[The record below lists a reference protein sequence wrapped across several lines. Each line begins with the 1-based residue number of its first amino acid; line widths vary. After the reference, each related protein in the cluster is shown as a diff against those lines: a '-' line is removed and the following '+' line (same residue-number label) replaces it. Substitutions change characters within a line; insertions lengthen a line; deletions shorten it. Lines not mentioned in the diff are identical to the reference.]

1 MLGLE
6 PTDSLALSLHHAPG
20 TCAVLVGSGLSR
32 AAGIPTGWEITLDL
46 VRRLAALKGVTDAAD
61 WAEWYRNEFGGAEP
75 NYSTII
81 DALAKTAAE
90 RRALLHRYIE
100 PENGDDNRKPTQ
112 AHRALARLVKEGAVR
127 VILTTNFDRLIENAL
142 RDEGIEPTV
151 ITDEHGLAGATP
163 LTHATCTIIKLHG
176 DYLDTRIKN
185 TDAELAAYHADM
197 DRLLDRVFD
206 EYGLM
211 VVGWSGE
218 WDTALRQ
225 ALLRASTRRYP
236 LFWASR
242 GPVAALA
249 QDIIDHRQGQSFAI
263 VGADQFLPL
272 LADKV
277 AAVRA
282 ADRVHPVSVTSALA
296 LAKRYCREDR
306 YEAEWAEFLEAE
318 AEKVRAFVRGSNW
331 STEHPTA
338 DNIRALVAVVM
349 ARTEVLRR
357 AALLGMRW
365 GVPKAQ
371 QQVIRTVT
379 ALTMSP
385 SSVGGFTVWND
396 LRDLPASLCFY
407 WALAGALD
415 GRHEAIAAQLLLR
428 PVALANRTRVP
439 AAQALSLWTVSGSA
453 DIWNGVLN
461 ISERQGRAPSL
472 WLEQNLVP
480 ELADI
485 AVPPDERLRVQ
496 DEVEAFLGMEF
507 SYLRKAAEATS
518 GLWAW
523 FPVGQFVFR
532 DGGAPFQERLQLL
545 ENLPA
550 NHPWLK
556 YGLFGGTAEGGKL
569 AAANARETLKRR

>member
-46 VRRLAALKGVTDAAD
+46 VRRLAALKGVTDAPD
-61 WAEWYRNEFGGAEP
+61 WAEWYGKEFSGAEP

-81 DALAKTAAE
+81 DGLAKTAAE

-100 PENGDDNRKPTQ
+100 PENGDDSRKPTQ

-163 LTHATCTIIKLHG
+163 LTHANCTVIKLHG

-197 DRLLDRVFD
+197 DRLLDRVLD
-206 EYGLM
+206 EYGLL

-263 VGADQFLPL
+263 DDADQFLPL

-282 ADRVHPVSVTSALA
+282 ADRMHPVTVASALA
-296 LAKRYCREDR
+296 LARRYCRDDR
-306 YEAEWAEFLEAE
+306 YAAEWAEFIEAE
-318 AEKVRAFVRGSNW
+318 AEKVRGFVGGNSW
-331 STEHPTA
+331 PTA
-338 DNIRALVAVVM
+338 QPDRENITSVVAPIM
-349 ARTEVLRR
+349 GRTEVLRR
-357 AALLGMRW
+357 AFLLAMRW
-365 GVPKAQ
+365 GTPQAQ
-371 QQVIRTVT
+371 QQVIRSFAGLAST
-379 ALTMSP
+379 L
-385 SSVGGFTVWND
+385 SVSGFSLWNE
-396 LRDLPASLCFY
+396 LRNLPAAICFY

-415 GRHEAIAAQLLLR
+415 GGHEAVAAKLLLQTLLTSNRERFPAVQLLPLFE
-428 PVALANRTRVP
+428 VNGD
-439 AAQALSLWTVSGSA
+439 LWGYL
-453 DIWNGVLN
+453 LN
-461 ISERQGRAPSL
+461 IDDRRGRAASL
-472 WLEQNLVP
+472 WLEKNLVP
-480 ELADI
+480 EMGDI
-485 AVPPDERLRVQ
+485 SVPPSERLRLL
-496 DEVEAFLGMEF
+496 DEVEAFIGLEF
-507 SYLRKAAEATS
+507 SYLRKQTAGS
-518 GLWAW
+518 WSW
-523 FPVGQFVFR
+523 FPVGMYVFR
-532 DGGAPFQERLQLL
+532 DGGGPFEQRLKLV

-550 NHPWLK
+550 SHPWLK
-556 YGLFGGTAEGGKL
+556 YGLFGGTTEGGKL
-569 AAANARETLKRR
+569 AVANVRETLKRV